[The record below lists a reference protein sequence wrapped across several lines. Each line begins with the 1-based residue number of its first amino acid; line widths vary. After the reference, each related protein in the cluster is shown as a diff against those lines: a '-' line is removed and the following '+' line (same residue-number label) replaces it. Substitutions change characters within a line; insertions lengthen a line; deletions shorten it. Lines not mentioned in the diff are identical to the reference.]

1 MKMIGDITK
10 FSFGEMTS
18 NGNGKTSVSG
28 TSGFVLIIVGA
39 IAFLTSLIASICGK
53 LGIEYVYASFAVI
66 VIGAGLLG
74 YKKKISKEIL
84 SKSPFDMLNDDD
96 DDVKDV
102 AQPETKS
109 EEPKTAEVVS
119 DSQR

>member
-39 IAFLTSLIASICGK
+39 IAFLTSLIASICGT
-53 LGIEYVYASFAVI
+53 LGIEYVYASFGVI

-74 YKKKISKEIL
+74 YKKKISKDML
-84 SKSPFDMLNDDD
+84 SKSPLDMLNDDD
-96 DDVKDV
+96 NDVKDV
-102 AQPETKS
+102 TQPETKP
-109 EEPKTAEVVS
+109 EEPKPAEVVP

>member
-84 SKSPFDMLNDDD
+84 SKSPFDMLNDDE